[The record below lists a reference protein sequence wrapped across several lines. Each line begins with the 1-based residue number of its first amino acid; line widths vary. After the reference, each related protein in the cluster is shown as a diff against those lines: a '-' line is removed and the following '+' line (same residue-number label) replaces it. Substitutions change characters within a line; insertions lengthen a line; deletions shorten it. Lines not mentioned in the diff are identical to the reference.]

1 MLRIRNALKNSCL
14 VLAGFAVAL
23 ALMEAAL
30 RVYNPFEIRFKP
42 DRIVLPVNK
51 KYLIDNTAKFT
62 KLDRITVHTKNSLGF
77 RGAPPPVNFTDY
89 LTIITMGGSTTE
101 CFYLSDGNTWTDVL
115 GRKLA
120 RDFNRVW
127 INNAGLDGATTYRHL
142 ILLED
147 YLVALK
153 PKLALFLVGIND
165 VGAGNLQAADRRK
178 SPSFK
183 SLNRWILNHSEVY
196 SLGQNLYR
204 YCVAQERGLHHQE
217 IDLKAQGTLDR
228 IHEKIQ
234 AETLRQY
241 QNQSLPYYRQRL
253 AQLIKIC
260 RDHGIEP
267 VFLTQPVLYGRG
279 TDPATGVNLETVR
292 LGENLN
298 GRLMYEIVELYNQAL
313 RQTGEQEHV
322 RVIDLAKKMPRDS
335 AYYYDYLHYTDRGAQ
350 QVAEIVYQDL
360 RPFAVQRYEGFIRA
374 GAEQ

>member
-1 MLRIRNALKNSCL
+1 
-14 VLAGFAVAL
+14 
-23 ALMEAAL
+23 
-30 RVYNPFEIRFKP
+30 
-42 DRIVLPVNK
+42 
-51 KYLIDNTAKFT
+51 
-62 KLDRITVHTKNSLGF
+62 
-77 RGAPPPVNFTDY
+77 
-89 LTIITMGGSTTE
+89 MGGSTTE

-120 RDFNRVW
+120 GDFNRVW

-183 SLNRWILNHSEVY
+183 SLSRWILNHSEVY

-204 YCVAQERGLHHQE
+204 YFVAQERGLHHQE
-217 IDLKAQGTLDR
+217 MDLKAQGTLDR
-228 IHEKIQ
+228 IPEKIQ

-241 QNQSLPYYRQRL
+241 QNQFLPYYRQRL
-253 AQLIKIC
+253 EQLIKIC
-260 RDHGIEP
+260 RDHHIEP
-267 VFLTQPVLYGRG
+267 VFLTQPVLYGQG

-313 RQTGEQEHV
+313 RQTGEKELV

-335 AYYYDYLHYTDRGAQ
+335 AYYYDYLHYTDRGAA
-350 QVAEIVYQDL
+350 QVAEIIYQDL
-360 RPFAVQRYEGFIRA
+360 RPWLVQKYR
-374 GAEQ
+374 EQVK